1 MQEIERHLGG
11 RESSIYIETE
21 WTQKVVQRYAPTY
34 LSSSPSQVLIWLL
47 VLSCQGDVSPIKCK
61 ARRFQKCHKFT
72 HVFKSSDRDRWHTER
87 RFWLIVIFSDY
98 LEIIWVFLSWHLGCK
113 VFGLMQ
119 SLQLMETSGEF
130 RRDDFPG
137 CQCGRALAA
146 RALGRGWRSE
156 MGTQTCRVQST
167 SSTSSTRHTHTI
179 QKGGVFFPAFF
190 LTSFWLLVPSASGF
204 WLVASGFWLHFSMEG
219 IFFWGSFIFFGGFL
233 LVFLKN
239 VFVFSVWGSFPSY
252 LLHFGAKI
260 SDLRAICCILEL
272 KYPIWPS
279 ALGFWFWLHLALGFW
294 FLISVG
300 FLALVSLGFRLWLL
314 AALLLN
320 VCVVL

>member
-1 MQEIERHLGG
+1 MSVFILTLGMQSVWSDAKSPVNGDIWRVPPRRLP
-11 RESSIYIETE
+11 RLSMRPSSRSKSFGSRLTIGDGNTNM
-21 WTQKVVQRYAPTY
+21 
-34 LSSSPSQVLIWLL
+34 
-47 VLSCQGDVSPIKCK
+47 SCTI
-61 ARRFQKCHKFT
+61 HKF
-72 HVFKSSDRDRWHTER
+72 HKFHK
-87 RFWLIVIFSDY
+87 
-98 LEIIWVFLSWHLGCK
+98 
-113 VFGLMQ
+113 
-119 SLQLMETSGEF
+119 
-130 RRDDFPG
+130 
-137 CQCGRALAA
+137 
-146 RALGRGWRSE
+146 
-156 MGTQTCRVQST
+156 
-167 SSTSSTRHTHTI
+167 THT
-179 QKGGVFFPAFF
+179 QFKKEGYFFRHFF
-190 LTSFWLLVPSASGF
+190 LTSFWLLAPSASGF

-219 IFFWGSFIFFGGFL
+219 IFFWRLSACFF
-233 LVFLKN
+233 KE

-300 FLALVSLGFRLWLL
+300 FLALVSLGFWLWLL